1 MDGKEAANIL
11 RSLADGKNPETGLE
25 IDNNDVLSQPDVIRA
40 LFSGANSLM
49 VMKKKRKLPDG
60 AGARWETEEDNQ
72 LALEYHSKVSIQEIA
87 KIHQRTKGAISS
99 RLVKLGLMEDRYT
112 DPRILEGDYEKSDV
126 NNALQNRGGSTESEA
141 KMRSVEE
148 LNNAT
153 NKLNHE
159 NDWSKHHNYSQKDD
173 HIDKNEEPD
182 ETLTK
187 KIITHG
193 AATAEQVIGRNP
205 SEEIRHYEVSAAGD
219 TQMGGSREDSKRLR
233 DHYDG

>member
-1 MDGKEAANIL
+1 MDNKEAANIL

-40 LFSGANSLM
+40 LFLGSDSLK
-49 VMKKKRKLPDG
+49 VMKKKRKLPDS

-141 KMRSVEE
+141 KMRTIEE
-148 LNNAT
+148 VNNA
-153 NKLNHE
+153 KDRLNHE
-159 NDWSKHHNYSQKDD
+159 NDLPKRHNYPHRDD
-173 HIDKNEEPD
+173 HIDKDKEPD
-182 ETLTK
+182 ETLAK
-187 KIITHG
+187 EPITHSP
-193 AATAEQVIGRNP
+193 ATTEQIIGRNP
-205 SEEIRHYEVSAAGD
+205 SEEIRHYEVGAAGD